1 MEKEFNNFISENS
14 VILIA
19 GVASLFFKEFIT
31 NIVKSLLFRITS
43 GLNEDDILIFWDGS
57 KSPAR
62 IVRIGW
68 LSTTLFLYDVDEK
81 GIITGGHS
89 ITLQNFKLES
99 VKLLKR
105 LASIDEN
112 DLKSIARKN

>member
-1 MEKEFNNFISENS
+1 
-14 VILIA
+14 
-19 GVASLFFKEFIT
+19 
-31 NIVKSLLFRITS
+31 
-43 GLNEDDILIFWDGS
+43 
-57 KSPAR
+57 
-62 IVRIGW
+62 
-68 LSTTLFLYDVDEK
+68 LFLYDVDEK